1 MEQLHKD
8 EALGLEQ
15 ERAAALEIKQV
26 LPHGMEEAKQE
37 RLRDQLHVLRLQQ
50 QRHAEL
56 RSA

>member
-8 EALGLEQ
+8 EALGLKQ
-15 ERAAALEIKQV
+15 ERAAALEIKHV
-26 LPHGMEEAKQE
+26 LPHGMDEAKLE
-37 RLRDQLHVLRLQQ
+37 RFRNQMHVLRLQQ